1 MKAIK
6 VTVDILLEDAGKILL
21 VKRAYPPFKGK
32 WALPGGYIEYGE
44 TAEKA
49 AIREAKE
56 ETGLDVG
63 QQDTIGVYSD
73 PRRDQR
79 GHQITIAYKAKKKG
93 GKIKESK
100 ETKETKMW
108 DIKKLPKLAFDHSKI
123 IKDAL
128 RRKNGA

>member
-63 QQDTIGVYSD
+63 LQGIICRNRIAGGGCDEY
-73 PRRDQR
+73 R
-79 GHQITIAYKAKKKG
+79 GDCVMA
-93 GKIKESK
+93 
-100 ETKETKMW
+100 MV
-108 DIKKLPKLAFDHSKI
+108 PF
-123 IKDAL
+123 
-128 RRKNGA
+128 RV

>member
-56 ETGLDVG
+56 ETGLDVALEG
-63 QQDTIGVYSD
+63 LIGVYSD
-73 PRRDQR
+73 PKREPR

-93 GKIKESK
+93 GKIKKSK
-100 ETKETKMW
+100 ETKEVKMW
-108 DIKKLPKLAFDHSKI
+108 SIAKLPKIAFDHGQI
-123 IKDAL
+123 IKDTL
-128 RRKNGA
+128 RGKNGA